1 MSESNSAEDRIIE
14 SLSIDT
20 VVFGFENAELYVLL
34 VKHAEGPSEGTW
46 ALPGGYIR
54 YDESVED
61 AAYRILTDQTA
72 VSDIYLEEMKT
83 FGAVDRYPL
92 ARVITVAYYAL
103 VNKES
108 FTLAKGAGVSDV
120 KWFNVHNIPKE
131 MAFDHGEILEEA
143 FKRLKHR
150 VQYEPIGFSLLPV
163 KFTLLQIK
171 QLYECIL
178 ERELDKSNFRKK
190 LIRMN
195 LLIPCNEKQKDVAH
209 RAARLYRFDEQ
220 VYNNLLKKGF
230 VFEL

>member
-1 MSESNSAEDRIIE
+1 MADSNTGEDKIIQA
-14 SLSIDT
+14 LSIDT

-34 VKHAEGPSEGTW
+34 IKRGPGPAEGEW

-54 YDESVED
+54 YSESVD
-61 AAYRILTDQTA
+61 AAAYRILTDLTA
-72 VSDIYLEEMKT
+72 VSDIYLEELKT
-83 FGAVDRYPL
+83 FGEVDRYPG

-103 VNKES
+103 VNKEA
-108 FTLAKGAGVSDV
+108 FFIERGDGVAEV
-120 KWFNVHNIPKE
+120 RWFKIHNMPKS
-131 MAFDHGEILEEA
+131 MVFDHREIFDFA

-150 VQYEPIGFSLLPV
+150 VQHEPIGFSLLPV

-171 QLYECIL
+171 QLYDCIL

-195 LLIPCNEKQKDVAH
+195 LLIPCDEKQKDVAH
-209 RAARLYRFDEQ
+209 RAARLYRFDEE
-220 VYNNLLKKGF
+220 VYNELLKKGF

>member
-1 MSESNSAEDRIIE
+1 MTKKNSAKDKIIE

-20 VVFGFENAELYVLL
+20 VVFGFENAELFVLL
-34 VKHAEGPSEGTW
+34 VKHAEGPSKGDW

-54 YDESVED
+54 YSESVEE
-61 AAYRILTDQTA
+61 AAYRILTDQTS
-72 VSDIYLEEMKT
+72 VSNIYLEEMKT

-103 VNKES
+103 VNKEI
-108 FTLAKGAGVSDV
+108 FNLTVGEGVSDAQ
-120 KWFNVHNIPKE
+120 WFNVHNLPKE
-131 MAFDHGEILEEA
+131 MAFDHRDIFQEA

-150 VQYEPIGFSLLPV
+150 VQHEPIGFSLLPV

-171 QLYECIL
+171 QLYDCIL

-195 LLIPCNEKQKDVAH
+195 LLIPCDEKQKDVAH

-220 VYNNLLKKGF
+220 VYNNLQKKGF